1 MTESDISELLAV
13 RYAPPAWAY
22 LPQVR
27 NGTGYQRSTIRTA
40 DGLAMSLYPSRGIDL
55 YGFEIKVSRS
65 DWHHELANPEKAE
78 HFFGICDYWWVV
90 APKEIVLLE
99 EVPATWGFMSVG
111 KKIKVEK
118 QAPRLQP
125 KQMDRLQLAA
135 IFRNLQENFS
145 PEAQIEAAEERG
157 VAEGRKEGADVMKS
171 LNDQIKKYQ
180 KSIDAFGRASGVS
193 IYSWD
198 SEERLR
204 EIGKAVN
211 IVLTG
216 QDTQILGRLKYLRDQ
231 MKTLLDRCDE
241 ALEEKKDG
249 KEKESP

>member
-1 MTESDISELLAV
+1 MTESDISELLAIK
-13 RYAPPAWAY
+13 YAPPAWAY

-27 NGTGYQRSTIRTA
+27 NGTGWQRSQIRTA

-78 HFFGICDYWWVV
+78 HFFGMCDYWWVV
-90 APKEIVLLE
+90 APKEIVLLD
-99 EVPATWGFMSVG
+99 EVPATWGFMSVAG

-118 QAPRLQP
+118 PAPKLQP

-135 IFRNLQENFS
+135 VMRNLRENFS
-145 PEAQIEAAEERG
+145 PEAQIKAAEERG
-157 VAEGRKEGADVMKS
+157 ISKGRKEGADVVKS
-171 LNDQIKKYQ
+171 LNDQLKKHQ
-180 KSIDAFGRASGVS
+180 KNIEAFGRASGIS
-193 IYSWD
+193 IFSWD
-198 SEERLR
+198 SEDRLR

-216 QDTQILGRLKYLRDQ
+216 QDTAIRGRLQYLRDQ
-231 MKTLLDRCDE
+231 MRELVDRCNI
-241 ALEEKKDG
+241 ALEEEKDG
-249 KEKESP
+249 KVPP

>member
-1 MTESDISELLAV
+1 MTESDISELLALKF
-13 RYAPPAWAY
+13 APPAWAY

-27 NGTGYQRSTIRTA
+27 NGTGWQRSQIRTA
-40 DGLAMSLYPSRGIDL
+40 DGLAMSLYPSRGIEL

-99 EVPATWGFMSVG
+99 EVPATWGFMALVG
-111 KKIKVEK
+111 KRFKVVK
-118 QAPRLQP
+118 PAPKLQP

-135 IFRNLQENFS
+135 IMRNLQENCS
-145 PEAQIEAAEERG
+145 PEAQLNA
-157 VAEGRKEGADVMKS
+157 AEGRGV
-171 LNDQIKKYQ
+171 IK
-180 KSIDAFGRASGVS
+180 GRAEGTEVFKRVNDRLKEVEAKLDTFRKFSR
-193 IYSWD
+193 IDLNSWHTED
-198 SEERLR
+198 RFR

-216 QDTQILGRLKYLRDQ
+216 KDTQVRERLQSLRDQ
-231 MKTLLDRCDE
+231 MKGLVDRCDE
-241 ALEEKKDG
+241 ALQENSDG
-249 KEKESP
+249 GK

>member
-1 MTESDISELLAV
+1 MNESDISELLALK
-13 RYAPPAWAY
+13 YAPPAWAY

-27 NGTGYQRSTIRTA
+27 NGTGWQRSQIRTA

-78 HFFGICDYWWVV
+78 HFFGMCDYWWVV

-99 EVPATWGFMSVG
+99 EVPPTWGFMSITG
-111 KKIKVEK
+111 KKFKVEK
-118 QAPRLQP
+118 QAPKLHP

-135 IFRNLQENFS
+135 IMRNLQENFS
-145 PEAQIEAAEERG
+145 PQAQIIAAEERG
-157 VAEGRKEGADVMKS
+157 IAEGRKEGADVVKS
-171 LNDQIKKYQ
+171 LNDQLKKHQ
-180 KSIDAFGRASGVS
+180 KNIEAFGRASGIS
-193 IYSWD
+193 IFSWD
-198 SEERLR
+198 SEDRLR

-216 QDTQILGRLKYLRDQ
+216 QDTAIRGRLQHLRDQ
-231 MKTLLDRCDE
+231 MRELVDRCNI
-241 ALEEKKDG
+241 ALEEEKDG
-249 KEKESP
+249 KVPP

>member
-1 MTESDISELLAV
+1 MITERDISDLLALK
-13 RYAPPAWAY
+13 YPPPAWAY

-27 NGTGYQRSTIRTA
+27 NGTGWAREIRTA

-99 EVPATWGFMSVG
+99 EVPTTWGFMSLTG
-111 KKIKVEK
+111 KRFKVEK
-118 QAPRLQP
+118 PAPKLQP

-135 IFRNLQENFS
+135 IMRNLQENFS

-157 VAEGRKEGADVMKS
+157 ITEGRKEGAEVVQRVNDKLKEIECN
-171 LNDQIKKYQ
+171 LNAFRKYTG
-180 KSIDAFGRASGVS
+180 IDLS
-193 IYSWD
+193 SWH
-198 SEERLR
+198 SEDRFR

-216 QDTQILGRLKYLRDQ
+216 KDVAIRERLQSLRDQ
-231 MKTLLDRCDE
+231 MKDLVARCDV
-241 ALEEKKDG
+241 ALEEK
-249 KEKESP
+249 S